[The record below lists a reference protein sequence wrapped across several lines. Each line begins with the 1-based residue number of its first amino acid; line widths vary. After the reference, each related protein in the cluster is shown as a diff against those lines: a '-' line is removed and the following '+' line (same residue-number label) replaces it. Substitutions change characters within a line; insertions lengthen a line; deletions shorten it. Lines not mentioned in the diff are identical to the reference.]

1 MERKTVYFEN
11 IGPQNTEI
19 TFKSVKERLNESGI
33 EKIVIAS
40 TTGATARM
48 ANDYFKDTGKKLI
61 VIPHQ
66 YDFHRD
72 VNPFPRG
79 LVKELRDAGH
89 DVHFGTMLFHTDQLY
104 DSSIPTLI
112 ANILRCFCQGVK
124 VCFEIVMMAADAG
137 LVSKG
142 EKVIAIAGTGRG
154 AFRRGPVGCAGQ
166 ALAQRVFPVS
176 AGGRISAESTASL
189 PRRASP
195 RARLAALAR
204 ASAALLR

>member
-1 MERKTVYFEN
+1 LESKIVYFED

-19 TFKSVKERLNESGI
+19 TFKSVKERLSNSGI

-40 TTGATARM
+40 TTGATAMM
-48 ANDYFKDTGKKLI
+48 ANDYFKDTGIKLI
-61 VIPHQ
+61 VVPHQ

-72 VNPFPRG
+72 VNPFPRE

-104 DSSIPTLI
+104 DSNIPTLM

-124 VCFEIVMMAADAG
+124 VCFEIVMMATDAG
-137 LVSKG
+137 LLSKG

-154 AFRRGPVGCAGQ
+154 SDTALVMQASSSRNMKKLRVNEIICKPLNPLNIDEALSKVTPV
-166 ALAQRVFPVS
+166 
-176 AGGRISAESTASL
+176 
-189 PRRASP
+189 
-195 RARLAALAR
+195 
-204 ASAALLR
+204 

>member
-1 MERKTVYFEN
+1 MERKIVYFED
-11 IGPQNTEI
+11 IGPQNTDI
-19 TFKSVKERLNESGI
+19 TFKSVKERLNEPGI

-48 ANDYFKDTGKKLI
+48 ANDYFKDTGIKLI

-72 VNPFPRG
+72 VNLFPMG

-104 DSSIPTLI
+104 DSSTPTLI

-154 AFRRGPVGCAGQ
+154 ADTALIMQ
-166 ALAQRVFPVS
+166 ASSSQNMKKLRVNEIICKPLYPLN
-176 AGGRISAESTASL
+176 IDE
-189 PRRASP
+189 
-195 RARLAALAR
+195 ALSKVPPKR
-204 ASAALLR
+204 

>member
-1 MERKTVYFEN
+1 MKMERKIVYFED

-33 EKIVIAS
+33 ERIVIAS

-48 ANDYFKDTGKKLI
+48 ADDYFKDTGIKLI

-72 VNPFPRG
+72 VNLFPEG
-79 LVKELRDAGH
+79 LVKELRNAGH
-89 DVHFGTMLFHTDQLY
+89 DVHFGTMLFHTDKLY
-104 DSSIPTLI
+104 DSSIPTLM
-112 ANILRCFCQGVK
+112 ASILRCFCQGVK
-124 VCFEIVMMAADAG
+124 VCFEIVMMATDAG

-154 AFRRGPVGCAGQ
+154 ADTALVMQ
-166 ALAQRVFPVS
+166 ASSSQNMKKLRVNEIICKPLYPLN
-176 AGGRISAESTASL
+176 IDE
-189 PRRASP
+189 
-195 RARLAALAR
+195 AL
-204 ASAALLR
+204 SKVPPKG

>member
-1 MERKTVYFEN
+1 LERKIVYFEN

-19 TFKSVKERLNESGI
+19 TFRSVKERLNEPGI

-48 ANDYFKDTGKKLI
+48 ANDYFKDIGIKLI

-66 YDFHRD
+66 YDFHRE
-72 VNPFPRG
+72 VNLFPGG
-79 LVKELRDAGH
+79 LVKELKDADH

-104 DSSIPTLI
+104 DSSTPTLM

-137 LVSKG
+137 LVEKG

-154 AFRRGPVGCAGQ
+154 ADTALIMQ
-166 ALAQRVFPVS
+166 ASSSQNMKKLRVNEIICKPLYPLN
-176 AGGRISAESTASL
+176 IDE
-189 PRRASP
+189 
-195 RARLAALAR
+195 AL
-204 ASAALLR
+204 SKVPPKG

>member
-1 MERKTVYFEN
+1 MERKIVYFEN

-19 TFKSVKERLNESGI
+19 TFKSVKERLNEPGI
-33 EKIVIAS
+33 EKIVMAS
-40 TTGATARM
+40 TTGDTARM
-48 ANDYFKDTGKKLI
+48 ANDYFKDTGIKLI

-66 YDFHRD
+66 YDFHRE
-72 VNPFPRG
+72 VNLFPRG

-104 DSSIPTLI
+104 DSGIPTLI

-137 LVSKG
+137 LVEKG

-154 AFRRGPVGCAGQ
+154 ADTALVMQ
-166 ALAQRVFPVS
+166 ASSSRNMKKLRVNEIICKPLYPLN
-176 AGGRISAESTASL
+176 IDE
-189 PRRASP
+189 
-195 RARLAALAR
+195 AL
-204 ASAALLR
+204 SKVPPKG